1 MSPLAHEIYRQLL
14 RHLRAGN
21 PSITYAELA
30 HKVSKRL
37 PTHQRSS
44 QFHAALGELTVA
56 CRANALPCIPAAVWR
71 ASARR
76 PGGGYYA
83 IAHPRART
91 DDARVTAW
99 EREHAAVVSAVDRYP
114 VAIAHPGKA

>member
-14 RHLRAGN
+14 RHLRAGHS
-21 PSITYAELA
+21 SITYGELA
-30 HKVSKRL
+30 QKVSKKL
-37 PTHQRSS
+37 ATHQRSPH
-44 QFHAALGELTVA
+44 FHAALGELTVA

-76 PGGGYYA
+76 PGDGYYA

-91 DDARVTAW
+91 DEARVAAW

-114 VAIAHPGKA
+114 VAIAHPERA

>member
-21 PSITYAELA
+21 PSITYGELA
-30 HKVSKRL
+30 QKVSKKLR
-37 PTHQRSS
+37 THQRSPH
-44 QFHAALGELTVA
+44 FHAALGELTVA
-56 CRANALPCIPAAVWR
+56 CRANALPSMPAAVWR

-76 PGGGYYA
+76 PGEGYYA

-91 DDARVTAW
+91 EEARVAAW
-99 EREHAAVVSAVDRYP
+99 EREHAAVLSAMARYP
-114 VAIAHPGKA
+114 VELMRLERV